1 MMKTALIL
9 AILLAAVGPLCLP
22 FALAKGRHGAAYA
35 FCLTNLITL
44 LPMIG
49 ISTWARYHP
58 PPTCRQLYPNAP
70 CDGIPYEAGWFFI
83 NILFVALALWSL
95 LASACLTSGAFQKR

>member
-1 MMKTALIL
+1 MRTALIL
-9 AILLAAVGPLCLP
+9 VMLLAAVGPIWLP

-49 ISTWARYHP
+49 IVALG
-58 PPTCRQLYPNAP
+58 QLYHSAP
-70 CDGIPYEAGWFFI
+70 GNGIPDELGWFAITVLFI
-83 NILFVALALWSL
+83 ALALWSL
-95 LASACLTSGAFQKR
+95 IASAIATPFAFRNR